1 MLGCLTALLLVG
13 CLISCATPRIQDASD
28 VTQGAVL
35 TPAQATMPD
44 GYRLPVSVWQSRGE
58 PQAIVIALHGF
69 NDYRNAF
76 AGVGDYLAAHGVTTY
91 AYDQRGFGETAQ
103 RGIWPGS
110 DTLQADAVTMLRLV
124 CREHPGLPVYLLGE
138 SMGGAVLMSL
148 LQETSQA
155 CLAGVVLVAPA
166 VWGWQTMPLL
176 QQAALWLAVHTF
188 PDQTLTGE
196 GLDITPS
203 DNVEM
208 LRALARDPL
217 VIKETRIDAIFGLT
231 NLMEAAFLAGVPAS
245 PPVLL
250 LYGEHDEI
258 IPANSLCDLLD
269 IGSGPGN
276 GGWQMALYPDGYHML
291 TRDLQAATV
300 LEDVETWITGPD
312 RVLPSGLE
320 VQQATARLQRFC
332 NRI

>member
-1 MLGCLTALLLVG
+1 M
-13 CLISCATPRIQDASD
+13 Q
-28 VTQGAVL
+28 
-35 TPAQATMPD
+35 D
-44 GYRLPVSVWQSRGE
+44 GYRLPVSVWKPDGT
-58 PQAIVIALHGF
+58 PLAIMLALHGF

-76 AGVGDYLAAHGVTTY
+76 DAVGHYFSAYGVMTY

-110 DTLQADAVTMLRLV
+110 DALQADAATMLRLV
-124 CREHPGLPVYLLGE
+124 CREHSGMPVYLLGE

-148 LQETSQA
+148 LQEAMPPT

-188 PDQTLTGE
+188 PGKTLTGE

-203 DNVEM
+203 DNIEM
-208 LRALARDPL
+208 LRALGRDPL
-217 VIKETRIDAIFGLT
+217 VIKETRIDTIFGLT
-231 NLMEAAFLAGVPAS
+231 NLMEAAFLAGIPARV
-245 PPVLL
+245 PVLL

-258 IPANSLCDLLD
+258 IPANSVCALLD
-269 IGSGPGN
+269 NGAGPAAERRR
-276 GGWQMALYPDGYHML
+276 MALYPDGYHML

-300 LEDVETWITGPD
+300 LQDVVAWVEAHDG
-312 RVLPSGLE
+312 RLPSGQE
-320 VQQATARLQRFC
+320 VPHAGGRLQGFC
-332 NRI
+332 HGR

>member
-1 MLGCLTALLLVG
+1 
-13 CLISCATPRIQDASD
+13 
-28 VTQGAVL
+28 
-35 TPAQATMPD
+35 MPD

-58 PQAIVIALHGF
+58 PQAIVMALHGF

-76 AGVGDYLAAHGVTTY
+76 AGVGDYLAVHGVTTY

-148 LQETSQA
+148 LQETPPA

-188 PDQTLTGE
+188 PGQTLTGE
-196 GLDITPS
+196 GLDIKPS

-217 VIKETRIDAIFGLT
+217 VIKETRVDAIFGLT

-258 IPANSLCDLLD
+258 IPANSLCALLD
-269 IGSGPGN
+269 NGAGPGN

-300 LEDVETWITGPD
+300 LEDVVAWITGRD

-320 VQQATARLQRFC
+320 VQQATARLQGFC
-332 NRI
+332 N

>member
-1 MLGCLTALLLVG
+1 MLRFLTSLLLLCSLV
-13 CLISCATPRIQDASD
+13 SCATPRIQDLSD

-35 TPAQATMPD
+35 TPAQAMMPD
-44 GYRLPVSVWQSRGE
+44 GYRLPVSAWQTDGE

-76 AGVGDYLAAHGVTTY
+76 AGVGNYLAANGVMTY

-110 DTLQADAVTMLRLV
+110 DALQADAVTLLQLV
-124 CREHPGLPVYLLGE
+124 CRQHPGRPVYLLGE
-138 SMGGAVLMSL
+138 SMGGAVLMRL
-148 LQETSQA
+148 LQAGTPP

-166 VWGWQTMPLL
+166 VWGWQAMPLL
-176 QQAALWLAVHTF
+176 QRAALWFAVHTL
-188 PDQTLTGE
+188 PGQTLTAE

-203 DNVEM
+203 DNTEM
-208 LRALARDPL
+208 LRALGRDPL

-231 NLMEAAFLAGVPAS
+231 NLMQAALLAGVPAN
-245 PPVLL
+245 PQILL

-258 IPANSLCDLLD
+258 IPANSLCAMLEN
-269 IGSGPGN
+269 GSVQGH
-276 GGWQMALYPDGYHML
+276 WRMALYPDGYHML

-300 LEDVETWITGPD
+300 LGDLLAWLAD
-312 RVLPSGLE
+312 RDAVLPSGLE
-320 VQQATARLQRFC
+320 VRRATARLQHFC
-332 NRI
+332 NGA